1 MREAPAMVDI
11 PALTAG
17 IDRAWDEAILPTLDA
32 YIRIPN
38 KSPAFDPDWA
48 AHGYMDQA
56 VDLLEAWARNMLTV
70 APGATLEVVR
80 LEGRTPVIFVEVP
93 GSGPAADDTVLLYGH
108 LDKQPE
114 MEGWSD
120 GLDPWTPVMRDGKLY
135 GRGGA
140 DDGYSLFAALTAI
153 LALAQQGGPRARCAV
168 LIEACEESG
177 SFDLPAYVEA
187 LKGRIGSPTLI
198 VCLDSGCGNYD
209 QLWLTTSLRGLTGGL
224 LTIEVLANGVHSG
237 LASGI
242 VPDSFRLA
250 RQLVSRVED
259 EETGLVADRAFNAPI
274 PEARVVQAR
283 QTAYILGDTVFAEF
297 PFPAG
302 MRPAASDRVELLL
315 NRSWR
320 PQLAVVGAAGLPA
333 PAQAGNVLRPR
344 TSLKLS
350 LRLPPTVDAGAASA
364 RLKALL
370 EADPPYG
377 ARVRFEP
384 DTPGS
389 GWESPPLAPWLEKA
403 LGEASGA
410 TFGAPAAMIG
420 EGGSIPFMGML
431 GQAFPE
437 AQFVITGVLGP
448 ASNAHGPDEFLH
460 VPFAKKLTAAVAL
473 LLDAHARRGVA

>member
-1 MREAPAMVDI
+1 MVDSS
-11 PALTAG
+11 ALTATV
-17 IDRAWDEAILPTLDA
+17 DRTWDADILPTLDA

-38 KSPAFDPDWA
+38 KSPAFDADWA
-48 AHGYMDQA
+48 AHGHMDEA
-56 VDLLEAWARNMLTV
+56 TALLEAWARNKLAST
-70 APGATLEVVR
+70 PGATVEVVR
-80 LEGRTPVIFVEVP
+80 LGERTPVIFIELP
-93 GSGPAADDTVLLYGH
+93 GSGAAANDTVLLYGH

-120 GLDPWTPVMRDGKLY
+120 GLGPWTPVMKDGKLY

-140 DDGYSLFAALTAI
+140 DDGYAMFASLTAV
-153 LALAQQGGPRARCAV
+153 LALAEQGGPRARCVV

-187 LKGRIGSPTLI
+187 LKGRIGNPSLI

-209 QLWLTTSLRGLTGGL
+209 QLWLTTSLRGLVAGL
-224 LTIEVLANGVHSG
+224 LTVEVLDHGVHSG

-250 RQLVSRVED
+250 RALVSRLED
-259 EETGLVADRAFNAPI
+259 ERTGLVADPVFNAAI
-274 PEARVVQAR
+274 PEGRVAQAR
-283 QTAYILGDTVFAEF
+283 QTAAILGDTVFTEM
-297 PFPAG
+297 PFVAG
-302 MRPAASDRVELLL
+302 MRPAADDQVELLL

-320 PQLAVVGAAGLPA
+320 PQLAVVGAAGLPP

-350 LRLPPTVDAGAASA
+350 LRLPPTVDADAATA
-364 RLKALL
+364 RLKAIL

-377 ARVRFEP
+377 AHVRFEP

-389 GWESPPLAPWLEKA
+389 GWESPPLAPWLEQA
-403 LGEASGA
+403 LEQASGA
-410 TFGAPAAMIG
+410 AFGAPAAMIG

-431 GQAFPE
+431 GRAFPE

-473 LLDAHARRGVA
+473 LLDAHARRP

>member
-1 MREAPAMVDI
+1 MVETSK
-11 PALTAG
+11 LTATV
-17 IDRAWDEAILPTLDA
+17 DRTWDDDILPALDA

-38 KSPAFDPDWA
+38 KSPAFDADWA
-48 AHGYMDQA
+48 AHGFMDKA
-56 VDLLEAWARNMLTV
+56 VELLADWARKKLP
-70 APGATLEVVR
+70 ALPGAALEVVR
-80 LEGRTPVIFVEVP
+80 LDGRTPVIFIDIP
-93 GSGPAADDTVLLYGH
+93 GSGAPAADTVLLYGH

-114 MEGWSD
+114 MEGWSE
-120 GLDPWTPVMRDGKLY
+120 GLDPWTPVMRGGKLY

-140 DDGYSLFAALTAI
+140 DDGYAMFASLTAV
-153 LALAQQGGPRARCAV
+153 LALAEQGGPRARCAV

-177 SFDLPAYVEA
+177 SYDLPAYVEH
-187 LKGRIGSPTLI
+187 LKNRIGSPTLI

-209 QLWLTTSLRGLTGGL
+209 QLWLTTSLRGLIAGL
-224 LTIEVLANGVHSG
+224 LTVEVLENGVHSG

-250 RQLVSRVED
+250 RQIVSRVED
-259 EETGLVADRAFNAPI
+259 ERTGLVAEPAFNAAI
-274 PEARVVQAR
+274 PEGRVAQAR
-283 QTAYILGDTVFAEF
+283 QTADILGDTVFTEM
-297 PFPAG
+297 PFVKG
-302 MRPAASDRVELLL
+302 MRPAADDRVELLL

-350 LRLPPTVDAGAASA
+350 LRLPPTTDADAASA

-377 ARVRFEP
+377 AHVRFELE
-384 DTPGS
+384 TPGS
-389 GWESPPLAPWLEKA
+389 GWESPPLAPWLEQA
-403 LGEASGA
+403 LEQASGA
-410 TFGAPAAMIG
+410 AFGAPAAMIG

-431 GQAFPE
+431 GRAFPE

-460 VPFAKKLTAAVAL
+460 VPFAKKLTAAISM
-473 LLDAHARRGVA
+473 LLDAHGRRS

>member
-1 MREAPAMVDI
+1 MVDTS
-11 PALTAG
+11 ALTATV
-17 IDRAWDEAILPTLDA
+17 DSTWNADILPTLDA

-38 KSPAFDPDWA
+38 KSPAFDADWA
-48 AHGYMDQA
+48 AHGHMDKA
-56 VDLLEAWARNMLTV
+56 TALLEAWARNKLAST
-70 APGATLEVVR
+70 PGATVEVVR
-80 LEGRTPVIFVEVP
+80 LGERTPVIFIELP
-93 GSGPAADDTVLLYGH
+93 GSGAAANDTVLLYGH

-120 GLDPWTPVMRDGKLY
+120 GLGPWTPVMKDGKLY

-140 DDGYSLFAALTAI
+140 DDGYAMFASLTAV
-153 LALAQQGGPRARCAV
+153 LALAEQGGPRARCVV

-187 LKGRIGSPTLI
+187 LKVRIGSPSLI

-209 QLWLTTSLRGLTGGL
+209 QLWLTTSLRGLVAGL
-224 LTIEVLANGVHSG
+224 LTVEVLDHGVHSG

-250 RQLVSRVED
+250 RALVSRLED
-259 EETGLVADRAFNAPI
+259 ERTGLVADPVFNAAI
-274 PEARVVQAR
+274 PEGRVAQAR
-283 QTAYILGDTVFAEF
+283 QTAAILGDTVFTEM
-297 PFPAG
+297 PFVAG
-302 MRPAASDRVELLL
+302 MRPAADDQVELLL

-320 PQLAVVGAAGLPA
+320 PQLAVVGAAGLPP

-350 LRLPPTVDAGAASA
+350 LRLPPTVDADAATA
-364 RLKALL
+364 RLKAIL

-377 ARVRFEP
+377 AHVRFEP

-389 GWESPPLAPWLEKA
+389 GWESPPLAPWLEQA
-403 LGEASGA
+403 LEQASGA
-410 TFGAPAAMIG
+410 AFGAPAAMIG

-431 GQAFPE
+431 GRAFPE

-473 LLDAHARRGVA
+473 LLDAHARRP